1 VSVAAPRR
9 ILVLAQPLLGS
20 LVREI
25 AAESGRLEIVAV
37 LDDEAALVDEVLRT
51 EPDVLIVGLD
61 DYERVDLYLDLL
73 ESRPRLRI
81 LALTGQGRETILW
94 ELRPQRTALGE
105 ISPETL
111 LAAVAAEDWRAA
123 GVR

>member
-1 VSVAAPRR
+1 MPVRRR
-9 ILVLAQPLLGS
+9 ILVLAPPLLAS

-25 AAESGRLEIVAV
+25 AAQAESLEVVAV
-37 LDDEAALVDEVLRT
+37 VEDDRELVDDVLRT

-61 DYERVDLYLDLL
+61 EYEPGDVYLDLL
-73 ESRPRLRI
+73 ERRPRLRI
-81 LALTGQGRETILW
+81 LALSGHGREAILW

-123 GVR
+123 GVH